1 MAAAAASKSN
11 LPNTMTAP
19 KDSSSYLP
27 DDLWECIFK
36 FLNGGHHRTLQPLTT
51 VSKQF
56 LSITNRLRLSLTITY
71 PAFRFLPNLFH
82 RFPNLTSLDLTLLP
96 HTINIDAL
104 LIQIAALPYDLRSL
118 SCNNM
123 PVNGLLALSKT
134 MKNLTYFSCSRMPFI
149 NKNHLLF
156 IAYCFPLLEELNLT
170 YPVVSRVSDFVLEE
184 NQLLKFPKLR
194 KINLSGN
201 NHISDTFYHH
211 MWECCVLLEEF
222 IMSSWVAKKLP
233 RVDMR
238 W

>member
-1 MAAAAASKSN
+1 MA
-11 LPNTMTAP
+11 AP

-27 DDLWECIFK
+27 DELWEYIFK
-36 FLNGGHHRTLQPLTT
+36 FLNGDHHRTLQPLTT

-71 PAFRFLPNLFH
+71 PTLLFIPNLFH
-82 RFPNLTSLDLTLLP
+82 RFPNLTSIDLTLLP
-96 HTINIDAL
+96 QTLNIDAL
-104 LIQIAALPYDLRSL
+104 LIQIATFPYDLRSL

-156 IAYCFPLLEELNLT
+156 IAYCFPSLEELNLT
-170 YPVVSRVSDFVLEE
+170 YPSVSRVSDFVLED
-184 NQLLKFPKLR
+184 NQSVRFPKLR

-201 NHISDTFYHH
+201 NINDKFYDH
-211 MWECCVLLEEF
+211 MWECCELLEEF
-222 IMSSWVAKKLP
+222 AMSNWNAKKLP
-233 RVDMR
+233 RVYTA
-238 W
+238 